1 MIKTSLSPRSLR
13 QFLCAGPFAAA
24 LMLITT
30 AQAAVPSTAPK
41 VGELAP
47 NFTLQTLDD
56 RAVELKTLVDQQ
68 PVVLVVLRGWP
79 GYQCPLCARQVH
91 DFVAKAADFKR
102 RGARVV
108 MIYPGP
114 AEQLKARAGEFLRDK
129 QWPDEFVFVVDPDYR
144 FTNTYGL
151 RWDAKKETAYPST
164 FVLERGGK
172 IRFAHVSQSHGNRLG
187 AAKALA
193 ELP

>member
-1 MIKTSLSPRSLR
+1 MNLGLSDRLGTLSRFAVATCFALLFSARSE
-13 QFLCAGPFAAA
+13 AAA
-24 LMLITT
+24 
-30 AQAAVPSTAPK
+30 STPPK
-41 VGELAP
+41 VGERAP
-47 NFTLQTLDD
+47 NFTLRTLDD

-91 DFVAKAADFKR
+91 DFVTKAAEFKQ

-114 AEQLKARAGEFLRDK
+114 AEQLMARADEFLRDK
-129 QWPDEFVFVVDPDYR
+129 QWPAEFLFLLDPDYS
-144 FTNTYGL
+144 FTNAYRL

-172 IRFAHVSQSHGNRLG
+172 VRFAHVSQSHGNRLS
-187 AAKALA
+187 AVKAIA